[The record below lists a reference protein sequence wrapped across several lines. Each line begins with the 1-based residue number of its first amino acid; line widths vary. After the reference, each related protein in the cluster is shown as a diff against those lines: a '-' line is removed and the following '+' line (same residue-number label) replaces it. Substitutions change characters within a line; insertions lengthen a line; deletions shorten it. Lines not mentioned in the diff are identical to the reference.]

1 MQWVAI
7 KRCVCLLVKRTVNDF
22 DSSDEKRAFI
32 YDSLGLLAGL
42 DLSRVTSY
50 RRGLSLFFLFP
61 LFFVIVGS
69 IVVLLSF
76 YCRFIVFYCRSTVIL
91 LSFHG
96 RSIVNLLVVL
106 CFPLLF
112 FVFRSLAFF
121 IFVIF
126 CLCLSFVKSRYQ
138 RFVIIGRYRS
148 DVITLSLSRRFYRVF
163 LCRFPLTFFLE
174 FLVVFLDCG

>member
-22 DSSDEKRAFI
+22 DSANEKRAFI
-32 YDSLGLLAGL
+32 YDSLGLLAGP

-61 LFFVIVGS
+61 LFSLSLVLLSFYCRS

-76 YCRFIVFYCRSTVIL
+76 YCRFMVSL
-91 LSFHG
+91 LLISWW
-96 RSIVNLLVVL
+96 
-106 CFPLLF
+106 F
-112 FVFRSLAFF
+112 FVFLCCSLSFKVLHF
-121 IFVIF
+121 LSLLF
-126 CLCLSFVKSRYQ
+126 CRCLSFVESRYQ

-148 DVITLSLSRRFYRVF
+148 DVITLSLSCRFYRVF
-163 LCRFPLTFFLE
+163 LCRFPLTFFSRIPGSFPRLW
-174 FLVVFLDCG
+174 LICC